1 MVYFTPVDYYLA
13 NGDSSQN
20 EVKRC
25 QSFVGDVTSDGGN
38 LVWEYKRPYKGL
50 SEKDIEEKFLG
61 ELQRSEMERMKYNIF
76 RKIWLIWQSI
86 YLKVLTFSPF
96 YIIYSLCH

>member
-20 EVKRC
+20 EVERC
-25 QSFVGDVTSDGGN
+25 QSFVGVAISDGGN

-50 SEKDIEEKFLG
+50 SDKDIEEKFLG
-61 ELQRSEMERMKYNIF
+61 ELQRSEMERMKNNIF
-76 RKIWLIWQSI
+76 QVI
-86 YLKVLTFSPF
+86 YFRTLEP
-96 YIIYSLCH
+96 